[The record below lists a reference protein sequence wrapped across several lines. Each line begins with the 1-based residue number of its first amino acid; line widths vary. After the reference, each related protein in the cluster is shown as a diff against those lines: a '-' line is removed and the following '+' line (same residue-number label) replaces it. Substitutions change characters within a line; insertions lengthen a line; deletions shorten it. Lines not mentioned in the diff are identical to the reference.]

1 MNLFLIGFRCT
12 GKTTVGEALAQRL
25 DWTFVDT
32 DRRVVET
39 AGVSITQMVDAHGW
53 PFFREQERKALR
65 AVSAGNHQVVATGG
79 GIVLD
84 ECNITAMKT
93 SGKVVW
99 LTASE
104 KTIQA
109 RMLDDEATAGSR
121 PSLTGEE
128 LTAEVSSVL
137 SARTPLYEKA
147 ADYQTATDRHSVT
160 AVCDRIT
167 AALSL
172 ASEVGTRMT
181 TVDGKGS
188 SSRC

>member
-12 GKTTVGEALAQRL
+12 GKTTVAEALAQRL

-53 PFFREQERKALR
+53 PFFREQERNALR

-84 ECNITAMKT
+84 ARNIAAMKI

-104 KTIQA
+104 QTIQA
-109 RMLDDEATAGSR
+109 RLLNDEATAGGR
-121 PSLTGEE
+121 PSLTGEG
-128 LTAEVSSVL
+128 LVAEVGSVL

-147 ADYQTATDRHSVT
+147 ADYQTATDRHGVT
-160 AVCDRIT
+160 AVCDRIV
-167 AALSL
+167 AALGL
-172 ASEVGTRMT
+172 AAAAG
-181 TVDGKGS
+181 
-188 SSRC
+188 